1 MKIDRLLE
9 SILIFITFNL
19 YNISAIIFGFSLVL
33 VVLFSF
39 IAEALPLV
47 ISYFFWFSLGFFS
60 FSLII
65 KKATIFLKKKYKEEN
80 KYYIRLLKR
89 KGSKNQLKVI
99 FKKDKD

>member
-1 MKIDRLLE
+1 MKINRIIE
-9 SILIFITFNL
+9 STLIFIVFNL

-33 VVLFSF
+33 VVLFNF

-65 KKATIFLKKKYKEEN
+65 RKAIMFLEKKYKEEN
-80 KYYIRLLKR
+80 KYYIKLLER
-89 KGSKNQLKVI
+89 KSSKNQLRVV
-99 FKKDKD
+99 FKKDKN